1 MENKGG
7 GYIEAEAKEH
17 HFDHEEILDQE
28 EGTTIPTAAALRRV
42 ERRKMKRFR

>member
-17 HFDHEEILDQE
+17 HFDDQE
-28 EGTTIPTAAALRRV
+28 EGTAIPTAALRRA